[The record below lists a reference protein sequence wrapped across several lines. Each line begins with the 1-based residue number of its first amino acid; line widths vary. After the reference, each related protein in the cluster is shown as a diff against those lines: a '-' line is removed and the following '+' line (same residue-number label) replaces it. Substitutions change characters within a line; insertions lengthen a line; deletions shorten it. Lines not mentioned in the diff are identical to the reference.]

1 MSCDPSKVCQV
12 CDQRGLPILPLRYA
26 VARADVKRDKA
37 PQLSAPFGAGVEDIA
52 LPAAEAHY
60 TLRLLRG
67 GYLYVFNEMRGEWKA
82 YAVNEDAYL
91 TEFDI
96 HSKSPPDT
104 GGAEPCERMQ
114 NSAAGRCVM
123 IPDAKQAGTVWL
135 GFSDVAWTSDVLARH
150 SNQAWREKH
159 MQRIDVGAWASSGSS
174 QPHLDRL
181 ARISELVSEYAIE
194 APKSE
199 PQSAKQQAE
208 NERAGAG
215 SDKRPIQLQMVT
227 VTNYPALDFSLQDY
241 RNQQPGAASFIDI
254 AVAAANELPPA
265 MVALHDPV
273 GVTADLASLVSLRFE
288 LFMRQSA
295 KSRELMVSAAIGQLE
310 MAIKEDAENR
320 KIYQTEREAR
330 QLLDPGFM
338 GAGDGAA
345 GARGGQALA
354 DWLFPEQKKAREKLF
369 EHWRNP
375 SPKELREARGE
386 SWRKY
391 ENKYDESKRRAWQK
405 KWESRA
411 RTFDQGVI
419 APLAEAH
426 TKWMSGEQLCDKL
439 DRCCDDAD
447 VRSGDGFI
455 KVLSLCIQDTQQFKV
470 CFDLY
475 HDWMNAPTIDRRNLI
490 LRGLAYNQKQALD
503 QLAQYG
509 DGGLNADALKGLPWE
524 GLIQGYEKSIEAL
537 GNGGKNAVVT
547 LTAAIGGPISK
558 MIGNAIDGA
567 VGPGLISLGLV
578 SKAPVVLVEKVEGR
592 ANVIAELITRMS
604 AINGKVG
611 TLKDLNRA
619 IDIEMRKAQIY
630 GTAQTGTGKFRY
642 LLIADAQVIADFP
655 GDASKGASRQF
666 AEKAILTEA
675 DRSRLTKLRWKKLM
689 PTDARLGIVTSLFQL
704 MAWRKMAEDL
714 DTSMAHE
721 RTENTWRYVASV
733 TAMSGTITE
742 TVGKWSESATGA
754 GNRAAI
760 MVERYLGKAIRIGG
774 KALGIGAGAVMA
786 VWDGMRGGQEIKEGN
801 VRVGVLYI
809 ASAGLSIVAM
819 GALSG
824 WFGATMLG
832 VSATGVG
839 IVLVVLVIV
848 IAVLIEVFKDNK
860 IQDWLERC
868 YFGKFEDSDRYKTAD
883 FEMKELEVALQE

>member
-26 VARADVKRDKA
+26 VARADVRRDKA
-37 PQLSAPFGAGVEDIA
+37 PQLSAPFGAGVDDIA
-52 LPAAEAHY
+52 LPAAHAHY

-67 GYLYVFNEMRGEWKA
+67 GYLYVFNEVRGEWKA
-82 YAVNEDAYL
+82 YAVNENAYL

-96 HSKSPPDT
+96 RSKSPPDT

-114 NSAAGRCVM
+114 NSVAGRCVM
-123 IPDAKQAGTVWL
+123 IPDAKKAGTVWL

-150 SNQAWREKH
+150 SKQAWREKH
-159 MQRIDVGAWASSGSS
+159 MQRIDVGAWASTGSS
-174 QPHLDRL
+174 QPHLDSLTRL
-181 ARISELVSEYAIE
+181 SELAAEFSIE
-194 APKSE
+194 VPISQ
-199 PQSAKQQAE
+199 PLSAEQQAA
-208 NERAGAG
+208 NERADAG
-215 SDKRPIQLQMVT
+215 SDKHPIQLQTVT
-227 VTNYPALDFSLQDY
+227 VTTYPALDFSLQDY
-241 RNQQPGAASFIDI
+241 RNEQSATASFIEV
-254 AVAAANELPPA
+254 AVSAANGLLPA

-273 GVTADLASLVSLRFE
+273 GVTADLASLLSLRFE
-288 LFMRQSA
+288 TFMRQSA
-295 KSRELMVSAAIGQLE
+295 KSRELMVSSAIEQLE
-310 MAIKEDAENR
+310 IAIKEDAENR
-320 KIYQTEREAR
+320 KIYQTDREAR

-338 GAGDGAA
+338 AAGDGAT

-354 DWLFPEQKKAREKLF
+354 DWLFPEQKKARENLF
-369 EHWRNP
+369 ERWRNP
-375 SPKELREARGE
+375 SPKELREARRE

-391 ENKYDESKRRAWQK
+391 EKKYDESRRRAWQT

-419 APLAEAH
+419 FPLADAH
-426 TKWMSGEQLCDKL
+426 KKWMSSEQLCEKL

-447 VRSGDGFI
+447 VRTGDGFI
-455 KVLSLCIQDTQQFKV
+455 KALSLCIQDTQQFKV

-475 HDWMNAPTIDRRNLI
+475 HDWVSAPTIERRNLI
-490 LRGLAYNQKQALD
+490 LRGLAYNQKQVLD
-503 QLAQYG
+503 QLTHYG
-509 DGGLNADALKGLPWE
+509 GGGLNADALKSLPWE
-524 GLIQGYEKSIEAL
+524 GMIQGYEKSIEAL
-537 GNGGKNAVVT
+537 GSGGKNAVVT
-547 LTAAIGGPISK
+547 LTAAIGGAISK

-578 SKAPVVLVEKVEGR
+578 AKAPVALVENVPGR
-592 ANVIAELITRMS
+592 ANSIAEMIAKMS

-611 TLKDLNRA
+611 TLNDLNRA

-630 GTAQTGTGKFRY
+630 GTPQAGTGKFRY
-642 LLIADAQVIADFP
+642 LLIADARVIADFP
-655 GDASKGASRQF
+655 GDVSKGAARRF
-666 AEKAILTEA
+666 AEQAILTEA
-675 DRSRLTKLRWKKLM
+675 DRSRLTELRWKKLM

-721 RTENTWRYVASV
+721 RSENTWRYVASV

-742 TVGKWSESATGA
+742 TVGKWSESATST
-754 GNRAAI
+754 GNRTAI
-760 MVERYLGKAIRIGG
+760 MVERYVGKAIRIGG
-774 KALGIGAGAVMA
+774 KVLGIGAGAVMA
-786 VWDGMRGGQEIKEGN
+786 VWDGVRGGQEIKEGN
-801 VRVGVLYI
+801 VGVGVLYI

-832 VSATGVG
+832 VSSTGVG
-839 IVLVVLVIV
+839 IVLVLLVIV

-868 YFGKFEDSDRYKTAD
+868 YFGRFDDSDRYKSAD
-883 FEMKELEVALQE
+883 SEMKELEVALQG